1 MADEIKDAKDG
12 LGTLLS
18 TISGLRVLDYPADSI
33 SEFPAVVALF
43 ESRDAVETLG
53 GSSFTGKIKV
63 ILLVASANTK
73 EGYDTLDEFMAPL
86 GANSVEAAVDA
97 DNTWN
102 AKVDDGR
109 LVSVDNVGLRKL
121 WGGYYIGADFHF
133 RFVKSVAG

>member
-18 TISGLRVLDYPADSI
+18 TISGLRVLDYPSDSI

-43 ESRDAVETLG
+43 ESRDTVETLG

-73 EGYDTLDEFMAPL
+73 ATRSLHPL
-86 GANSVEAAVDA
+86 TPESPLTPV
-97 DNTWN
+97 
-102 AKVDDGR
+102 
-109 LVSVDNVGLRKL
+109 
-121 WGGYYIGADFHF
+121 
-133 RFVKSVAG
+133 